1 MSSEL
6 TIVLYK
12 PFADADDANI
22 TPEGILPQTSLEP
35 SSMAI
40 PLHILSLRRIASKI
54 AKNVYSKTLKP
65 TNREDIIRDLHKE
78 LIDWRRNMPFPL
90 PDLHPNVPHSG
101 SNWYDLNFYAHLAML
116 YRPSPLFPT
125 LDQARVKI
133 LAEAAAMSIRLA
145 SNMHHQRRFAYN
157 WLNLLS
163 VYTAALSLIYA
174 VTAQPDSLISV
185 LRETRAIDDLELV
198 LELFDTLSFK
208 FKAVKNIRNM
218 IQEIVSRYKELSS
231 ALIT

>member
-1 MSSEL
+1 VCSKAFSD
-6 TIVLYK
+6 V
-12 PFADADDANI
+12 DDENI
-22 TPEGILPQTSLEP
+22 TPEGILPQNSLEP

-54 AKNVYSKTLKP
+54 AKNVYSKTLKVE
-65 TNREDIIRDLHKE
+65 NREDVIRDLHKE

-90 PDLHPNVPHSG
+90 PDLHANVPHYCS
-101 SNWYDLNFYAHLAML
+101 SWYDLNFYVHLAML

-133 LAEAAAMSIRLA
+133 LAEAASMSIRQA
-145 SNMHHQRRFAYN
+145 SNMHRQRRFAYN

-174 VTAQPDSLISV
+174 VTAQPDSLVSV
-185 LRETRAIDDLELV
+185 LRESRAIDDLELV

-218 IQEIVSRYKELSS
+218 IQEILTRYKELSS
-231 ALIT
+231 SIGSL